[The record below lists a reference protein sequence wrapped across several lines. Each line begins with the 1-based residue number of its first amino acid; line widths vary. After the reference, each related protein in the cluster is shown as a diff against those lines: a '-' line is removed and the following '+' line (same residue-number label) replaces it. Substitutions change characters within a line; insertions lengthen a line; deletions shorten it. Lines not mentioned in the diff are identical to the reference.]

1 MTLSVTKNTMERGV
15 CVEND
20 LGEILMITKSS
31 NFLYLILTI
40 EIDLSMVKKIVNSRH
55 QIIKYIKDV

>member
-1 MTLSVTKNTMERGV
+1 MERGV
-15 CVEND
+15 YVEND
-20 LGEILMITKSS
+20 LGEILVITKPS

-40 EIDLSMVKKIVNSRH
+40 EIDLSMVKKIVNSLH

>member
-15 CVEND
+15 YVEND

-40 EIDLSMVKKIVNSRH
+40 EVDLSMVKKIVNSLH